1 MDPKQYFHLLERL
14 EYLEKEVAE
23 LKAYRDSID
32 LPAIQQG
39 LGNLMRG
46 QGDLN
51 QAVADLL
58 ASFERLQD
66 QIESIRSNYSGAPP
80 KGRWEV

>member
-1 MDPKQYFHLLERL
+1 
-14 EYLEKEVAE
+14 
-23 LKAYRDSID
+23 
-32 LPAIQQG
+32 
-39 LGNLMRG
+39 MRG